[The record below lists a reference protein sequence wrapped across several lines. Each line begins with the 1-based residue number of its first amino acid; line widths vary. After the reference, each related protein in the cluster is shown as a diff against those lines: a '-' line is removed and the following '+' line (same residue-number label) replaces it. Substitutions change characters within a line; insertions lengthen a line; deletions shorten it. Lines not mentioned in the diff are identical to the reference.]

1 MAWIYFVPVAI
12 ILSGFQLS
20 IQNLYFR
27 QPKIKNIKDPKL
39 SCKKNNGNCSHLCL
53 ITSNDS
59 GYQCACPHLM
69 KLGEDQKTCI
79 PNEKFLIM
87 SRKNEIRGLDFNNHN
102 LIPPLSLPKI
112 GSPLGLDFDAKLK
125 KIYFF
130 DSKQKKVYVLTYYL
144 RSITWIYSKTILLFL
159 WKKFCILL
167 LQFSKPGIILHSV
180 FDQCPRHV
188 ISPFDHDEIWML
200 NSVFFS
206 NAQNK
211 ERNENKCSIFN
222 IQSSS

>member
-1 MAWIYFVPVAI
+1 MKTKKNLLRISWPWMAWIYFGLVST

-112 GSPLGLDFDAKLK
+112 GSPLGLDFDAKSK

-144 RSITWIYSKTILLFL
+144 RSITWIYSKTMLLFL
-159 WKKFCILL
+159 WNF
-167 LQFSKPGIILHSV
+167 F
-180 FDQCPRHV
+180 
-188 ISPFDHDEIWML
+188 
-200 NSVFFS
+200 VFFYYYLV
-206 NAQNK
+206 NQG
-211 ERNENKCSIFN
+211 
-222 IQSSS
+222 

>member
-1 MAWIYFVPVAI
+1 MAWNYCGLVAI
-12 ILSGFQLS
+12 LLPGFQLS

-27 QPKIKNIKDPKL
+27 QPKIKDIKNPKL

-102 LIPPLSLPKI
+102 LIPPLSLPKV

-144 RSITWIYSKTILLFL
+144 RSIAWIYSKTMLLFL
-159 WKKFCILL
+159 KNKFCLL
-167 LQFSKPGIILHSV
+167 F
-180 FDQCPRHV
+180 
-188 ISPFDHDEIWML
+188 
-200 NSVFFS
+200 
-206 NAQNK
+206 
-211 ERNENKCSIFN
+211 
-222 IQSSS
+222 

>member
-1 MAWIYFVPVAI
+1 MLEFLDLINGLNLFWVCFNYFHNHFVWV
-12 ILSGFQLS
+12 S

-27 QPKIKNIKDPKL
+27 QPKIKNLKDPKL
-39 SCKKNNGNCSHLCL
+39 SCKKSNGNCSHLCL

-144 RSITWIYSKTILLFL
+144 RSIT
-159 WKKFCILL
+159 
-167 LQFSKPGIILHSV
+167 
-180 FDQCPRHV
+180 
-188 ISPFDHDEIWML
+188 
-200 NSVFFS
+200 
-206 NAQNK
+206 
-211 ERNENKCSIFN
+211 
-222 IQSSS
+222 